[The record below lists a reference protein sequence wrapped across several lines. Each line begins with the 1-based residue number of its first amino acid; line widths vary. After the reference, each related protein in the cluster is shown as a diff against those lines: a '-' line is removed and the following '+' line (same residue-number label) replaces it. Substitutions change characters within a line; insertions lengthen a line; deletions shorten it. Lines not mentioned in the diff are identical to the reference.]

1 LEPRRGSRRR
11 RTARGGEVLEQEKVG
26 TLEPRLLLQ
35 PDASTPPES
44 SPGAP
49 ILFGVSVTSGLP
61 DATARVSAALEGAQF
76 ALVFGSFGTPSF
88 GPESDLDVAVSF
100 PRALPAMDLVSL
112 AGRLETAAG
121 RRVDV
126 VDLRR
131 ADPVIAMQVLRNGRP
146 ILVAEPR
153 ALAEFQMY
161 TPPRYFDWK
170 ITRRPIEEAMRASAA
185 R

>member
-1 LEPRRGSRRR
+1 LLESRLVFFILYSLRKEYAIEELKSQANRQTRREKRPPRARVVAG
-11 RTARGGEVLEQEKVG
+11 RTYTVG
-26 TLEPRLLLQ
+26 
-35 PDASTPPES
+35 
-44 SPGAP
+44 
-49 ILFGVSVTSGLP
+49 VNVTSGLP
-61 DATARVSAALEGAQF
+61 DAMARVSAALEGAQF

-100 PRALPAMDLVSL
+100 PRALSGMDLVSL

-131 ADPVIAMQVLRNGRP
+131 ADPIIAMQVLRNGRP
-146 ILVAEPR
+146 ILVTEPR

-161 TPPRYFDWK
+161 TPSRYFDWK
-170 ITRRPIEEAMRASAA
+170 ITRRPIEEAMRVSAG

>member
-1 LEPRRGSRRR
+1 MTFSLADP
-11 RTARGGEVLEQEKVG
+11 VK
-26 TLEPRLLLQ
+26 
-35 PDASTPPES
+35 
-44 SPGAP
+44 
-49 ILFGVSVTSGLP
+49 
-61 DATARVSAALEGAQF
+61 RVAAALEGAQF

-100 PRALPAMDLVSL
+100 RRALPAMDLIALV
-112 AGRLETAAG
+112 GRLETAAG

-161 TPPRYFDWK
+161 TPSRYFDWK
-170 ITRRPIEEAMRASAA
+170 ITRRPIEEAMRASVAL
-185 R
+185 

>member
-1 LEPRRGSRRR
+1 MEQA
-11 RTARGGEVLEQEKVG
+11 RTRLHAARAAAGRTYTV
-26 TLEPRLLLQ
+26 
-35 PDASTPPES
+35 
-44 SPGAP
+44 
-49 ILFGVSVTSGLP
+49 GVSMTSGLP
-61 DATARVSAALEGAQF
+61 DALARVSAALEGAQF

-88 GPESDLDVAVSF
+88 GPESDLDIAVSF

-112 AGRLETAAG
+112 VGRLETAAG
-121 RRVDV
+121 RRMDV

-131 ADPVIAMQVLRNGRP
+131 ADPIIAMQVLRNGRP

-161 TPPRYFDWK
+161 TPSRYFDWK

>member
-1 LEPRRGSRRR
+1 M
-11 RTARGGEVLEQEKVG
+11 
-26 TLEPRLLLQ
+26 TLSLADP
-35 PDASTPPES
+35 
-44 SPGAP
+44 
-49 ILFGVSVTSGLP
+49 VK
-61 DATARVSAALEGAQF
+61 RVANALEGAQF
-76 ALVFGSFGTPSF
+76 AFVFGSFGTPGF

-100 PRALPAMDLVSL
+100 RRALPPMDLVSL

-161 TPPRYFDWK
+161 TPSRYFDWK
-170 ITRRPIEEAMRASAA
+170 ITRRPIEEAMRASVA

>member
-1 LEPRRGSRRR
+1 M
-11 RTARGGEVLEQEKVG
+11 
-26 TLEPRLLLQ
+26 
-35 PDASTPPES
+35 
-44 SPGAP
+44 
-49 ILFGVSVTSGLP
+49 TSGLP
-61 DATARVSAALEGAQF
+61 DAVARVSAALEGAQF

-100 PRALPAMDLVSL
+100 SRASRHGPCL
-112 AGRLETAAG
+112 A
-121 RRVDV
+121 
-126 VDLRR
+126 
-131 ADPVIAMQVLRNGRP
+131 GRP

-161 TPPRYFDWK
+161 TPSRYFDWK

>member
-1 LEPRRGSRRR
+1 MVTWPLLESRLVFFILYSLRKEYA
-11 RTARGGEVLEQEKVG
+11 TEQ
-26 TLEPRLLLQ
+26 TRSQ
-35 PDASTPPES
+35 DASTPPES
-44 SPGAP
+44 PPGRTYT
-49 ILFGVSVTSGLP
+49 VSVSMTSGLSG
-61 DATARVSAALEGAQF
+61 ALARVSAALEGAQF

-88 GPESDLDVAVSF
+88 GPESDLDIAVSF

-131 ADPVIAMQVLRNGRP
+131 ADPIIAMQVLRYGRP

-161 TPPRYFDWK
+161 TPSRYFDWK
-170 ITRRPIEEAMRASAA
+170 ITRRPIEEAMRATAA